1 MGENPPASP
10 ISDSILISV
19 KSGGLTKTG
28 ISLKW
33 KFLRAWINEL
43 LKSHSSLNLTVE

>member
-28 ISLKW
+28 MSLKW
-33 KFLRAWINEL
+33 TFLRAWINGVL
-43 LKSHSSLNLTVE
+43 NSHLSLNLTVE